1 MNTRG
6 VPMGSDAK
14 DTQTVALGAI
24 GDLYLVLELANGLVL
39 GSNAR
44 HITF

>member
-1 MNTRG
+1 
-6 VPMGSDAK
+6 MGSDTK

-24 GDLYLVLELANGLVL
+24 GDLYLVLELANGLVF
-39 GSNAR
+39 GSNTR